1 MDGRSK
7 QVSLYMYLLTVLHDA
22 FSAFGLKK
30 TVLFSDQWK
39 IEGKRSVEGQ
49 GSYLKLV
56 DLAKMT
62 WAECERACNIEMDC
76 QSAVFVNELCYL
88 YVAGEMM
95 VRDGK
100 NDSSVLFTKV
110 PRLGK

>member
-1 MDGRSK
+1 
-7 QVSLYMYLLTVLHDA
+7 MYLLTVLHDA
-22 FSAFGLKK
+22 FFALWFKEICY
-30 TVLFSDQWK
+30 FSDQWK
-39 IEGKRSVEGQ
+39 IEEKRSVEGQ

-76 QSAVFVNELCYL
+76 QSAVFVDELCYL
-88 YVAGEMM
+88 YVAGEMT